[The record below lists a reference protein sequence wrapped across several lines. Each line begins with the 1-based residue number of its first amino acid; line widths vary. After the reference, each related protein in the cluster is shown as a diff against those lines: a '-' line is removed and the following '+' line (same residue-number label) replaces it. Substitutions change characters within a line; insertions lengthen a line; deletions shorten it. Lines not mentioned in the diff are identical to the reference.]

1 MKEFTSTVTLTFD
14 INNHEAIDKND
25 YIRLLKL
32 QYLELYDLLTKDQR
46 EQIADMMME
55 AMEDNYIFPEIWE
68 MKVEAIIDSERAT
81 T

>member
-1 MKEFTSTVTLTFD
+1 MKEFTSTVTLTFE
-14 INNHEAIDKND
+14 INNLSAFDKEE
-25 YIRLLKL
+25 YIERLKE
-32 QYLELYDLLTKDQR
+32 QYIELYDLLTKDQR

>member
-32 QYLELYDLLTKDQR
+32 QYLELYNISIMTEEISDIIEYNLEATK
-46 EQIADMMME
+46 
-55 AMEDNYIFPEIWE
+55 
-68 MKVEAIIDSERAT
+68 
-81 T
+81 

>member
-32 QYLELYDLLTKDQR
+32 QYLELYNISIMTEEISDIEEYTL
-46 EQIADMMME
+46 E
-55 AMEDNYIFPEIWE
+55 ATEWNYI
-68 MKVEAIIDSERAT
+68 K
-81 T
+81 